1 MLWIAD
7 AMRIGRSPW
16 QEKARRCHQDAFQ
29 SYQLLQRIN
38 CCFAQSLNGFN
49 LFRFL
54 FCFFLIKEIL
64 FDDDE
69 RMMDDENRKSDQ
81 CMDL

>member
-1 MLWIAD
+1 MC
-7 AMRIGRSPW
+7 IGRSPW

-54 FCFFLIKEIL
+54 FCFLIKEIL

>member
-1 MLWIAD
+1 MA
-7 AMRIGRSPW
+7 RESPPLSP
-16 QEKARRCHQDAFQ
+16 RCLSILPTTTEDKLLLCTVIEWVQ
-29 SYQLLQRIN
+29 SVPFFVL
-38 CCFAQSLNGFN
+38 
-49 LFRFL
+49 
-54 FCFFLIKEIL
+54 FFLIKEIL